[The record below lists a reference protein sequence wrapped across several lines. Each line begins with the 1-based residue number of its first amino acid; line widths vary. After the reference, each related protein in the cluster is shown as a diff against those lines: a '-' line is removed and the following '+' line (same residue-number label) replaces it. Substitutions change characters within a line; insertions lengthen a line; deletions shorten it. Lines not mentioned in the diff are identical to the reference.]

1 MNKILKKCLAALRVV
16 RGNTLAEFAVVGA
29 LMATLA
35 ATAAPKLSELAET
48 AKAEKSVNEIDKM
61 LSQARNFYSKTA
73 DKEGRGRF
81 PGQEKFNT
89 PVGNYGTQFMSE
101 IEALAAQTQL
111 TDDLE
116 NFKSYKSGLGAKWRS
131 VFGVSNATTPRP
143 MGAFVIDDDVAS
155 CTNCPGTQKG
165 HDEWLVLFGD
175 NTLISTF
182 QDGHFIYAVIPGGG
196 SGDFSYSPVI
206 FIADLENPRDYNA
219 VLEP

>member
-1 MNKILKKCLAALRVV
+1 
-16 RGNTLAEFAVVGA
+16 
-29 LMATLA
+29 
-35 ATAAPKLSELAET
+35 
-48 AKAEKSVNEIDKM
+48 
-61 LSQARNFYSKTA
+61 
-73 DKEGRGRF
+73 
-81 PGQEKFNT
+81 
-89 PVGNYGTQFMSE
+89 
-101 IEALAAQTQL
+101 
-111 TDDLE
+111 
-116 NFKSYKSGLGAKWRS
+116 
-131 VFGVSNATTPRP
+131 